1 MVSIK
6 TKIYYK
12 KREHDSA
19 RAKKVSKKKQTN
31 DSKKILIERLSS
43 KPKQKNNINYNHI
56 CQPLQARNQKF
67 FRAGEFSSN

>member
-12 KREHDSA
+12 KREHGSA
-19 RAKKVSKKKQTN
+19 RAKKVSKKKQMN

-43 KPKQKNNINYNHI
+43 KPKQKTI
-56 CQPLQARNQKF
+56 
-67 FRAGEFSSN
+67 